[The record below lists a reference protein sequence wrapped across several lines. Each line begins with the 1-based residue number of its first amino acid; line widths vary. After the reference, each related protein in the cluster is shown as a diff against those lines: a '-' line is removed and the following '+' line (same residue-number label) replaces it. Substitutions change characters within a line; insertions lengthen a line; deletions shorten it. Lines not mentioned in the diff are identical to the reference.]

1 MGKKPLKP
9 GQLRRVGGIMMFSM
23 AVGMFL
29 ALLFPSFSVFL
40 SILFLAGGFYFLF
53 M

>member
-9 GQLRRVGGIMMFSM
+9 GQLRRVGGIVMFSM
-23 AVGMFL
+23 AVGMMFALFFASLSIFMAVLLL
-29 ALLFPSFSVFL
+29 AL
-40 SILFLAGGFYFLF
+40 GFYFLF

>member
-1 MGKKPLKP
+1 MGKKPIKP

-23 AVGMFL
+23 AVGMLF
-29 ALLFPSFSVFL
+29 ALVFPSFSVPI
-40 SILFLAGGFYFLF
+40 SILLLGGGFYFLF

>member
-9 GQLRRVGGIMMFSM
+9 GQLRRVGGIIMFSM
-23 AVGMFL
+23 AVGMMF
-29 ALLFPSFSVFL
+29 ALLFPSFSVLLCIFL
-40 SILFLAGGFYFLF
+40 LVGGFYFLF

>member
-9 GQLRRVGGIMMFSM
+9 GQLRRVGGIMLFSM
-23 AVGMFL
+23 AVGM
-29 ALLFPSFSVFL
+29 LFTLIFPTLSIFL
-40 SILFLAGGFYFLF
+40 SIVFFAGGLYFLF

>member
-9 GQLRRVGGIMMFSM
+9 GQLRRVGGVTMFSM
-23 AVGMFL
+23 AVGMFI
-29 ALLFPSFSVFL
+29 ALLFPSL
-40 SILFLAGGFYFLF
+40 SILFSILLLAAGFYFLF

>member
-9 GQLRRVGGIMMFSM
+9 GQLRRVGGIIMFSM
-23 AVGMFL
+23 AVGMLF
-29 ALLFPSFSVFL
+29 ALLFASFSVFL
-40 SILFLAGGFYFLF
+40 SVLLLAAGFYFLF

>member
-9 GQLRRVGGIMMFSM
+9 GQLRRVGGVMMFSM
-23 AVGMFL
+23 AVGMFF
-29 ALLFPSFSVFL
+29 ALLFPSLSVFFSL
-40 SILFLAGGFYFLF
+40 LLLVGGFYFLF

>member
-9 GQLRRVGGIMMFSM
+9 GQLRRVGGVMMFSM
-23 AVGMFL
+23 AVGMFF
-29 ALLFPSFSVFL
+29 ALLFPSI
-40 SILFLAGGFYFLF
+40 SILFSIALLVGGFYFLF